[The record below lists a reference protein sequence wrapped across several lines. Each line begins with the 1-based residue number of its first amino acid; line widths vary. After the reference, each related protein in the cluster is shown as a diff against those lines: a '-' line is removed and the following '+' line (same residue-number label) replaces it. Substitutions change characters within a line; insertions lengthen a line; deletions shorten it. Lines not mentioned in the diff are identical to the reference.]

1 MKTTVTEMK
10 NSLDGLI
17 KRLDMVNKRISELE
31 DISIETSQSEIQRK
45 KDESEKK
52 KKKPRTSNV

>member
-1 MKTTVTEMK
+1 MK

-17 KRLDMVNKRISELE
+17 KRLDMVSKRISELE

-45 KDESEKK
+45 KDERERE

>member
-1 MKTTVTEMK
+1 MK

-31 DISIETSQSEIQRK
+31 DISTETSQSEIQRK
-45 KDESEKK
+45 KDERERKK
-52 KKKPRTSNV
+52 KKAQNVECLRDDYK

>member
-1 MKTTVTEMK
+1 MK

-45 KDESEKK
+45 KDEREREKK
-52 KKKPRTSNV
+52 AQNVECLRDDYK